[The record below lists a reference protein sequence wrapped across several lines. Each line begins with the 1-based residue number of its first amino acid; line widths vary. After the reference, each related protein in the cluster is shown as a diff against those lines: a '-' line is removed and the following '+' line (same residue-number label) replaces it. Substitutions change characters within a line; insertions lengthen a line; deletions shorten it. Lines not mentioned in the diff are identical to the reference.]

1 MLKQMKIE
9 GLLFDPRSNMY
20 ILLLKELNGDDTLP
34 IWIGRPEADSIAL
47 ALGKISTPRP
57 LTHDLIKNLI
67 DGIKLK
73 VTKVVVTEI
82 VDNTYYALIYINKD
96 GSEITVDS
104 RPSDAIAVAI
114 RTNSPIFVEDNVI
127 EFKKS
132 DELEEWLR
140 NLKPE
145 DFENGM
151 YKNKSGRTFSQ
162 MTQIITL
169 FTVFYILIIGFYLC
183 PKKKFLYYRIK
194 GVNFN

>member
-1 MLKQMKIE
+1 MKIE

-20 ILLLKELNGDDTLP
+20 ILLLKEINGDDTLP

-57 LTHDLIKNLI
+57 LTHDLIKNLL
-67 DGIKLK
+67 DGLK
-73 VTKVVVTEI
+73 AKATRVVVTEI
-82 VDNTYYALIYINKD
+82 VDNTYYAVIYINKD
-96 GSEITVDS
+96 GTEIPIDS

-114 RTNSPIFVEDNVI
+114 RMSCPIFVEDNVI

-145 DFENGM
+145 DFENVM
-151 YKNKSGRTFSQ
+151 
-162 MTQIITL
+162 
-169 FTVFYILIIGFYLC
+169 
-183 PKKKFLYYRIK
+183 
-194 GVNFN
+194 